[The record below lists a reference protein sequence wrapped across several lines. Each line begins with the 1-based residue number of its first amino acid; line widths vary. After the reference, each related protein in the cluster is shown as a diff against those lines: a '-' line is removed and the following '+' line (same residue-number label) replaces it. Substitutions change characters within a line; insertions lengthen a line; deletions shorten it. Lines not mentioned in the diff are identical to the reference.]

1 MKTIEINGHLRE
13 AVGSKSA
20 KQLRREGQ
28 VPGVVYGG
36 GSNIHFYADERELNK
51 LVYTPD
57 VFKITLNLDG
67 QKTVAVLREA
77 QYHPVSDK
85 MLHIDLVQVVDGSPV
100 TIQLPVALTGNS
112 IGVKN
117 GGVLRKN
124 AKKLLVKGMIDDL
137 PETISI
143 DITKM
148 KIGAV
153 KKVGDLSFKGV
164 EFLETDNRVVVAIK
178 TSRKAVATA
187 DDDEEEGGEETTEAT
202 EAAE

>member
-85 MLHIDLVQVVDGSPV
+85 MLHIDLVQVVAGSPV

-124 AKKLLVKGMIDDL
+124 AK
-137 PETISI
+137 
-143 DITKM
+143 
-148 KIGAV
+148 
-153 KKVGDLSFKGV
+153 
-164 EFLETDNRVVVAIK
+164 
-178 TSRKAVATA
+178 
-187 DDDEEEGGEETTEAT
+187 
-202 EAAE
+202 